1 MAIIYWSGDHE
12 VGCLEDPILITLE
25 IEQLVNSVRVRTLS
39 SPIRHLSSRR
49 LDWPVSTE
57 SMLGVT
63 NLLDPWRDRCLH
75 ILVAGAAAS
84 VAVLLLV
91 LHLECGL

>member
-1 MAIIYWSGDHE
+1 MSVTELLSFESTRLFVPHTDLDG
-12 VGCLEDPILITLE
+12 
-25 IEQLVNSVRVRTLS
+25 NSVRVRTLS

-84 VAVLLLV
+84 VAVLLLP
-91 LHLECGL
+91 LPT

>member
-1 MAIIYWSGDHE
+1 MYAVTDHLLAVE
-12 VGCLEDPILITLE
+12 VVFRDSRWDELS
-25 IEQLVNSVRVRTLS
+25 SVRVRTLS

-84 VAVLLLV
+84 VAVLLLP
-91 LHLECGL
+91 LPT